1 MGSQKDVMEVF
12 AERDI
17 RQQFSGYDGWKVA
30 PVAGTNPAGRF
41 FKVFRSRW
49 AGDEVVFIAV
59 SFDPVPKEEFASV
72 LDTIPVGQGSRT
84 KKYLLTPQAT
94 DTSEIPP
101 HIRILWMNAF
111 AFADGNLVWLTK
123 KKNAKKFICEQAVA
137 TGESSGN
144 SPEKEVA

>member
-17 RQQFSGYDGWKVA
+17 RQIFSGYDGWTVA
-30 PVAGTNPAGRF
+30 PVAGAQPAGRF
-41 FKVFRSRW
+41 FKVSRSKW

-59 SFDPVPKEEFASV
+59 SFDPVPKEEFVSV
-72 LDTIPVGQGSRT
+72 LDTLPNGQGPRI
-84 KKYLLTPQAT
+84 KKYLLTPQAA

-101 HIRILWMNAF
+101 HIRILRMNAF
-111 AFADGNLVWLTK
+111 AFAQGNLVWLTK
-123 KKNAKKFICEQAVA
+123 KKNAKKFVCEQAVA

-144 SPEKEVA
+144 SPGKQVA

>member
-17 RQQFSGYDGWKVA
+17 RQQFSGYDGWKIA

-41 FKVFRSRW
+41 FKVSRSRW

-59 SFDPVPKEEFASV
+59 SFDPVPKEEVVSV
-72 LDTIPVGQGSRT
+72 LDTIPGGQGPRI
-84 KKYLLTPQAT
+84 KKYLLTPQAA

-101 HIRILWMNAF
+101 HIRILLMNAF
-111 AFADGNLVWLTK
+111 AFAEGNLVWLTK
-123 KKNAKKFICEQAVA
+123 KKNAKKFICELAVA
-137 TGESSGN
+137 TGESSNDTPG
-144 SPEKEVA
+144 KQVA